1 MQIVTGSD
9 RDNTTVLAAVSAS
22 GAVLPPLIIFQG
34 KQVQTKWR
42 PSTAANHQCYPWI
55 YANEKGWMKSDIFS
69 KWFCEWESRTR
80 IITEARNLEPRPMI
94 YNGHLSHLNY
104 DTIKHVRIN
113 NVTILKLLPLTTDLL
128 QPLDVSVFKSL
139 KDKWRDVLFKRLKN
153 KRTTL
158 TKAKFS
164 TLLSNDDVWR
174 DAFNLN
180 SIQNGFHK

>member
-1 MQIVTGSD
+1 MT
-9 RDNTTVLAAVSAS
+9 
-22 GAVLPPLIIFQG
+22 
-34 KQVQTKWR
+34 WR
-42 PSTAANHQCYPWI
+42 PSTAANHQFYPWI

-80 IITEARNLEPRPMI
+80 IITEAGNLEPRPMI

-139 KDKWRDVLFKRLKN
+139 KDKWGDVLFKRLKN